1 MSRSRLIDKWE
12 QDLRG
17 LNDQGVLDRLSLA
30 RQSEAESLR
39 KGMGRNPK
47 AARMW
52 REKAAQ
58 AEAELDRRGIAY

>member
-1 MSRSRLIDKWE
+1 MIDKWE
-12 QDLRG
+12 QDLKG
-17 LNDQGVLDRLSLA
+17 LADQDVLDRLEFA
-30 RQSEAESLR
+30 QCEATHSLR

-58 AEAELDRRGIAY
+58 AEAELDRRGLDY

>member
-1 MSRSRLIDKWE
+1 MIDRWE

-17 LNDQGVLDRLSLA
+17 LTDRGVLDRLEFA
-30 RQSEAESLR
+30 NQRATDSLR

-58 AEAELDRRGIAY
+58 AEAELDRRGLAY